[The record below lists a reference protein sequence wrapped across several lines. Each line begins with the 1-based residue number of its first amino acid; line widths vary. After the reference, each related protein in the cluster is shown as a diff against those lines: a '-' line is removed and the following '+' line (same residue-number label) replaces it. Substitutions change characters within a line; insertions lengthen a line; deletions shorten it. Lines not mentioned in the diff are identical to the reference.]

1 MATVLF
7 VPHHG
12 RPAAANVAKSAIQ
25 TLESK
30 GHTAVVFEADAQQT
44 GLEQWAIRSLR
55 GHTPDLAVS
64 LGGDGTMLRTFELID
79 GTDVP
84 VLGVNI
90 GHLGYLTEIEPAEI
104 DTALDDFFEGR
115 AHIAERMRL
124 QVEITT
130 STPASATASGSV
142 VKGTTMVVNEVVVE
156 KAAGSTVRL
165 QVSIAGKPF
174 LSYAVDGM
182 IIATPTGSTAYNLS
196 ARGPIVSPSVEAILM
211 TPVSA
216 HMLFDRALVL
226 SCSEEIMLEVLGP
239 RDAAV
244 VVDGRPLAVLQP
256 GDVVRCTRSEHP
268 ALLVTFREH
277 DIRDVLKAK
286 FGLTDR

>member
-1 MATVLF
+1 MATILF

-12 RPAAANVAKSAIQ
+12 RPEAAQVTKTTIERLESQGHSAIV
-25 TLESK
+25 L
-30 GHTAVVFEADAQQT
+30 EADAQQT
-44 GLEQWAIRSLR
+44 GLEQWAIPHLD
-55 GHTPDLAVS
+55 GHTPDLTVS
-64 LGGDGTMLRTFELID
+64 LGGDGTMLRALDLISA
-79 GTDVP
+79 TDVP

-90 GHLGYLTEIEPAEI
+90 GHLGYLTEIEPSEI
-104 DTALDDFFEGR
+104 DRALDDYFAGK
-115 AHIAERMRL
+115 AQIAERMRL
-124 QVEITT
+124 QVEFATT
-130 STPASATASGSV
+130 TKAGSTIKGS
-142 VKGTTMVVNEVVVE
+142 TMVVNEVVVE

-226 SCSEEIMLEVLGP
+226 SCDEELTLEVLGP

-256 GDVVRCTRSEHP
+256 GDLVRCTRSAHP
-268 ALLVTFREH
+268 ARLVTFREH

>member
-1 MATVLF
+1 MATILF

-12 RPAAANVAKSAIQ
+12 RPEAAVIAKETIERLA
-25 TLESK
+25 EA
-30 GHTAVVFEADAQQT
+30 GHKSVVFEADAAKT
-44 GLEQWAIRSLR
+44 GLEEWAVPAL
-55 GHTPDLAVS
+55 GDLVPDLAVS
-64 LGGDGTMLRTFELID
+64 LGGDGTMLRTLDLISA
-79 GTDVP
+79 TDVP

-90 GHLGYLTEIEPAEI
+90 GHLGYLTEVEPSELE
-104 DTALDDFFEGR
+104 TALEGFLTGK
-115 AHIAERMRL
+115 APIVERMRL
-124 QVEITT
+124 NVEFTT
-130 STPASATASGSV
+130 TTKAGQTIHGS
-142 VKGTTMVVNEVVVE
+142 TMVVNEVVIE

-182 IIATPTGSTAYNLS
+182 IVATPTGSTAYNLS

-216 HMLFDRALVL
+216 HMLFDRCLVL
-226 SCSEEIMLEVLGP
+226 SCSEELTLEVLGP

-244 VVDGRPLAVLQP
+244 VVDGRPLAVLSP
-256 GDVVRCTRSEHP
+256 GDTVRCTRSSRP
-268 ALLVTFREH
+268 ARVVTFRDH
-277 DIRDVLKAK
+277 DVRDVLKAK

>member
-1 MATVLF
+1 MSTILF

-12 RPAAANVAKSAIQ
+12 RPQAAEVANAAIQ
-25 TLESK
+25 KCESE
-30 GHTAVVFEADAQQT
+30 GHKCLVFEADAVKT
-44 GLEQWAIRSLR
+44 GLEQWSIDSLDEYEL
-55 GHTPDLAVS
+55 DLAVS
-64 LGGDGTMLRTFELID
+64 LGGDGTMLRTLD
-79 GTDVP
+79 LVCGTDAP

-90 GHLGYLTEIEPAEI
+90 GHLGYLTEIEPAHLPV
-104 DTALDDFFEGR
+104 ALDRFFNGEG
-115 AHIAERMRL
+115 HIAPRMRL
-124 QVEITT
+124 QVDITT
-130 STPASATASGSV
+130 RTKSGSAV
-142 VKGTTMVVNEVVVE
+142 SGSTMVVNEVVVE

-165 QVSIAGKPF
+165 QVSIAGKEF

-182 IIATPTGSTAYNLS
+182 IVATPTGSTAYNLS

-211 TPVSA
+211 TPVSP

-226 SCSEEIMLEVLGP
+226 ACNEEIVLEVLGP

-256 GDVVRCTRSEHP
+256 GDLVRCKRAP
-268 ALLVTFREH
+268 KDARLVTFRDH